1 MAWIWVIYDLA
12 ILLVLVIAFT
22 SGWLNG
28 LMSALVR
35 LVAFAA
41 SAVSAYVFSGQL
53 APFVYNSFI
62 GEKIEE
68 VINSIQQDMEPSA
81 AFWYKIIT
89 AIDETAAPEQLIM
102 DAVRLVIGVIIFI
115 IVIMLLSLAARAF
128 KGINKVPILGTV
140 NKILGGVLGLAVGLI
155 ICLVLVS
162 ITAAVISVSGNKLSW
177 MNISI
182 IDKTYLFSYIY
193 KYNFL
198 QFI

>member
-140 NKILGGVLGLAVGLI
+140 NKILGGVLGMAVGLI